1 MTKKDKI
8 NILIL
13 AVLILLLIAMVVQ
26 LFPLLEDVLE
36 NRADESS
43 LALTVDA
50 LGWRGPVSLIGLAA
64 LQVIFPVIPAVAIGI
79 LTGLSYGVYWG
90 SLIFLGGIALGNA
103 VVVFAI
109 RRIDTLFAGK
119 VKHKGKHHRMLSKE
133 NLERIQKPEIVAF
146 FLFIIPFISGAG
158 PYLFAETKVKL
169 WKYLIAVVAGSL
181 PTTIVYVFLGERIS
195 QGSYTTAIITGSVLV
210 VAMVLILIFRKKILG
225 VILADSDESCYND
238 VAEVIDKYHVESA
251 DIIDECIDEAKE
263 KKKDHE
269 DELKETVNGEPE

>member
-8 NILIL
+8 NIIIL
-13 AVLILLLIAMVVQ
+13 AVLVLSLIAMVVQ

-36 NRADESS
+36 NRQDESS

-64 LQVIFPVIPAVAIGI
+64 LQVIFPIIPAVAIGI

-90 SLIFLGGIALGNA
+90 SLIFLGGISLGNA
-103 VVVFAI
+103 IVVFAI
-109 RRIDTLFAGK
+109 RRIDNFFAGK

-146 FLFIIPFISGAG
+146 FLFMIPFISGAG

-169 WKYLIAVVAGSL
+169 WKYLVAVVLGSI
-181 PTTIVYVFLGERIS
+181 PTTIIYVFLGERIS

-210 VAMVLILIFRKKILG
+210 VAMVLILIFRKKILSI
-225 VILADSDESCYND
+225 ILADSDEGCYND
-238 VAEVIDKYHVESA
+238 VAEMIDKYHVESA
-251 DIIDECIDEAKE
+251 DLIDECIDEATE
-263 KKKDHE
+263 KKKGNE
-269 DELKETVNGEPE
+269 EEPKEAVDGESE